1 MRMLAVR
8 VRAVPEKGLANRA
21 LEKLIAR
28 WLDVPASSVKV
39 TTGETS
45 RIKTVSITGDDI
57 EGRVLAAQ
65 AGLKIL

>member
-1 MRMLAVR
+1 MRMLAAR

-57 EGRVLAAQ
+57 EGRVLAVQ